1 MRVSDSESVRPDNGT
16 ANNIDTE
23 EFVLPDKSAI
33 STDPTALYLHDMG
46 ASELLTA
53 EEEVILA
60 KQIKAGVEAAEK
72 LRNNL
77 ALSEEEERELRRL
90 KQTGEDAR
98 ARFIRS
104 NTRLVVS
111 IAKQF
116 RDQGLQFL
124 DLIQEGNLGLI
135 KAVEEFDHTMG
146 NRFSTYATYWIRQSI
161 MRAIDNKSRTIRLP
175 GHIRSQLYKLYQ
187 AMQHLEQELG
197 HKPTPEEVADYLH
210 QSPEDVRQLMRYG
223 RLPTS
228 LQKRVGE
235 DSETEL
241 ADLIADD
248 SSEQLLETVS
258 KQMLAEDVEA
268 LLEKLP
274 EREAEVLRLRF
285 GLRDGK
291 PRTLKAIADRFQ
303 VSRERI
309 RQIEKRALRRLRSA
323 RSGAR
328 HLTQYLRR

>member
-1 MRVSDSESVRPDNGT
+1 MSDSDQDRGKNGAESKTKSSKRSRDNTRLGT
-16 ANNIDTE
+16 DA
-23 EFVLPDKSAI
+23 
-33 STDPTALYLHDMG
+33 TALYLHDMG
-46 ASELLTA
+46 ESPLLTA
-53 EEEVILA
+53 EEEVELA
-60 KQIKAGVEAAEK
+60 KQIEAGLEAAE
-72 LRNNL
+72 
-77 ALSEEEERELRRL
+77 ALRRGGDL
-90 KQTGEDAR
+90 DSSEWQPLQRAKEKGEEAR

-116 RDQGLQFL
+116 RGQGLQFL

-135 KAVEEFDHTMG
+135 KAVEEFDYTMG

-187 AMQHLEQELG
+187 AMHSLEQELG
-197 HKPTPEEVADYLH
+197 HKPTPEELAHHLH
-210 QSPEDVRQLMRYG
+210 QSPEDVRQLLRYG
-223 RLPTS
+223 RMPTS
-228 LQKRVGE
+228 LQKPVGKE
-235 DSETEL
+235 SDTEL
-241 ADLIADD
+241 ADLIADEE
-248 SSEQLLETVS
+248 SEHLLETVS
-258 KQMLAEDVEA
+258 KQLLAEDVDE
-268 LLEKLP
+268 LLAKLP
-274 EREAEVLRLRF
+274 DREAEVLRLRY

-291 PRTLKAIADRFQ
+291 PRTLKAISEVFD